1 MVCHRNSLKFDYK
14 VRKLTLPM
22 YYNTGPGTMGGIDGG
37 GTSEGEGA
45 TGTQGRERLKAAY
58 RGKGKSDMTNDR

>member
-1 MVCHRNSLKFDYK
+1 
-14 VRKLTLPM
+14 M

-58 RGKGKSDMTNDR
+58 REKGKSDMTNDR